1 MTEKRVITEAEVLK
15 ALTQP
20 IRRRLF
26 RLLAQLGPSTVG
38 TLAKKVDADPGQV
51 SYHLRALAK
60 LDLIVEAPELARDR
74 RERVYRRPDGVLS
87 WSRSSFSEAEDRLV
101 VDALKSELISDE
113 FERALAWERERDG
126 WPAEWLE
133 VATSVQSHF
142 LMTPDELRAFEE
154 ELQAVYLKWGRRG
167 REARDSGDTEGRERV
182 FHFTHS
188 FPERG

>member
-26 RLLAQLGPSTVG
+26 RLLAHLGPSTVG
-38 TLAKKVDADPGQV
+38 TLAKKVDADPGQI

-60 LDLIVEAPELARDR
+60 LDLIEEAPELARDR

-87 WSRSSFSEAEDRLV
+87 WSRSSFADEDRV
-101 VDALKSELISDE
+101 IVDALKSELISDE
-113 FERALAWERERDG
+113 FERALAWERDRDE
-126 WPAEWLE
+126 WPAEWRD

-142 LMTPDELRAFEE
+142 VMTPRELQDFEA
-154 ELQAVYLKWGRRG
+154 ELQAVYLKWGQLTRD
-167 REARDSGDTEGRERV
+167 ARDAGDTEGRERV

-188 FPERG
+188 FPEHG